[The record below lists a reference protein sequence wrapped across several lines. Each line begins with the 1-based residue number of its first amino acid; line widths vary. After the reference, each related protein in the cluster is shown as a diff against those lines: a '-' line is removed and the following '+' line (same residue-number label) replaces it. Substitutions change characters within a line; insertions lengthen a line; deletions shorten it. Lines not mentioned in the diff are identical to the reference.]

1 MDGSPRPPRTGGR
14 VTALPRRSVLLGTL
28 GAAVAGL
35 VPATPGGEPAAV
47 PRWFAGA
54 LRQATTPDPFTLGV
68 ASGDPSP
75 DGMVLWTRLAP
86 EPDAEDGRGGMPDR
100 AVEVE
105 WEVAEDER
113 FARVVSRGTETA
125 TRELAHSVH
134 VEAAGLAPGREY
146 FYRFRSGGHL
156 SPVART
162 RTAPAAGAAAAS
174 LTIATAS
181 CAKFGAGHFT
191 AYRGLAADAPD
202 LVLHLG
208 DYFYETDRGE
218 VRDPGP
224 PEPKTLAGYR
234 RTHAHQ
240 RSDEDLRAAHAVAPW
255 VVVWD
260 DHEVVNDWDGATP
273 DRRRAAA
280 QAYYEHMPL
289 RRASVPDGPD
299 IQLYRRLAW
308 GSLATFHVL
317 DTRQYRMRG
326 SMLGA
331 DQERWLLRGL
341 ADSAAGW
348 DVLAQQVFFA
358 PRRGG
363 KSGTW
368 GEFTG
373 SRERV
378 VRGWTEAGVRN
389 AVVLTGDEHVHHA
402 NEIPGAD
409 DRIAGTELVTTSV
422 TSGGDGD
429 GDAKSGGSG
438 SSVWSLDRRG
448 YVLATFTPAQMRAD
462 FRTVSRVSEPG
473 ATVRTAASFVVPD
486 REPGL
491 NKV

>member
-1 MDGSPRPPRTGGR
+1 M
-14 VTALPRRSVLLGTL
+14 TALPRRSVLLGTL

-35 VPATPGGEPAAV
+35 VPATADPV
-47 PRWFAGA
+47 RWFPGA

-68 ASGDPSP
+68 ASGDPTP

-86 EPDAEDGRGGMPDR
+86 EPDAEDGLAGMPDR

-105 WEVAEDER
+105 WEVAEDEG
-113 FARVVSRGTETA
+113 FTRVVRRGTETA

-134 VEAAGLAPGREY
+134 AEPVGLAPGREY
-146 FYRFRSGGHL
+146 FYRFRADGHL
-156 SPVART
+156 SPAART

-174 LTIATAS
+174 LTVATAS
-181 CAKFGAGHFT
+181 CARFGAGHFT
-191 AYRGLAADAPD
+191 AYRAMAADAPD
-202 LVLHLG
+202 LVVFLG
-208 DYFYETDRGE
+208 DYFYESDSRR

-224 PEPKTLAGYR
+224 GEPTDLTGYR

-240 RSDEDLRAAHAVAPW
+240 RSDADLRAAHAAAPW

-260 DHEVVNDWDGATP
+260 DHEVVNDWKGAGP

-280 QAYYEHMPL
+280 RAYYEHMPL
-289 RRASVPDGPD
+289 RAASVPRGPQM
-299 IQLYRRLAW
+299 QLFRRVRW
-308 GSLATFHVL
+308 GSLATLHVL

-331 DQERWLLRGL
+331 EQERWLLGGL
-341 ADSAAGW
+341 KDSQAGW
-348 DVLAQQVFFA
+348 DVLAQQVYFA

-429 GDAKSGGSG
+429 GGSPGGG
-438 SSVWSLDRRG
+438 SSVWSMDRRG
-448 YVLATFTPAQMRAD
+448 YVLATFTPAQLRAD
-462 FRTVSRVSEPG
+462 FRTVAKVSEPD
-473 ATVRTAASFVVPD
+473 AAVRTAASFVVPD